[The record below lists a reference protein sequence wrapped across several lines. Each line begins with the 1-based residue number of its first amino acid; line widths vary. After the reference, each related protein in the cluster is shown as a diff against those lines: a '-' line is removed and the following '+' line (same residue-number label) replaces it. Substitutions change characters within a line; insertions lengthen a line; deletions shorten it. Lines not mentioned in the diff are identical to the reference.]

1 MRRDRHI
8 PEENLSERQESER
21 ERDDFLEDWD
31 DLDAVTFQKIKR
43 RRPVE
48 RERASRRE
56 RSPESRKKR

>member
-1 MRRDRHI
+1 MRRERHT
-8 PEENLSERQESER
+8 PDENLSEHQEPEGKQ
-21 ERDDFLEDWD
+21 DALEEWD

-56 RSPESRKKR
+56 RGPEPRKKR

>member
-1 MRRDRHI
+1 MRRERHI
-8 PEENLSERQESER
+8 PEEDLSGHRETER
-21 ERDDFLEDWD
+21 EPEYLEEWD

-56 RSPESRKKR
+56 RGPESRKKR

>member
-1 MRRDRHI
+1 MRRERHI
-8 PEENLSERQESER
+8 PDENLSERREPEA
-21 ERDDFLEDWD
+21 ERDDLEEWD

-56 RSPESRKKR
+56 RGPEPRKKR